1 MKRITLQFS
10 SLLAALFLFA
20 FSCQDHR
27 DPDPEPVAEDARI
40 RTLEITNPGQVIN
53 DLNFRMSFEKVG
65 NRPISEY
72 GLLLSF
78 KSVNS
83 DEFAA
88 VPTLGNEFSSALKFD
103 NPATAGE
110 HVKLQKSVG
119 FDDFKTLYYRAY
131 AKLNDGNVIYGE
143 ALEYTP
149 VDVPKFGSFTL
160 TKSQNVPATAHLQIV
175 GLGTVEVEEY
185 GVAYSYRT
193 TPNGA
198 ISDDPKLADKTV
210 SFTLPVSV
218 KEHSVDLPV
227 NGGKFDK
234 LYARPFMRLKNAKIY
249 YGSVSSLNGN

>member
-27 DPDPEPVAEDARI
+27 DPDPEPIAEDARI

-78 KSVNS
+78 KSINS
-83 DEFAA
+83 DEFAT

-103 NPATAGE
+103 HAATVGE

-131 AKLNDGNVIYGE
+131 AKLNDGKVVYGE
-143 ALEYTP
+143 AMEYTP
-149 VDVPKFGSFTL
+149 LDVPKFGSFTL
-160 TKSQNVPATAHLQIV
+160 SSSQNVPATAKLEIV

-185 GVAYSYRT
+185 GVAYSYKT
-193 TPNGA
+193 TDGGVIN
-198 ISDDPKLADKTV
+198 DDPKLADKTV
-210 SFTLPVSV
+210 SYALPVSV
-218 KEHSVDLPV
+218 KEHSVNLPIT
-227 NGGKFDK
+227 GGKFNK
-234 LYARPFMRLKNAKIY
+234 LNARPFMRLKNAKIY
-249 YGSVSSLNGN
+249 YGSVKSLNGN